1 MSESAPTPGGQ
12 KPAPTLLDL
21 YRASQKPS
29 DSLFNRF
36 LARPLA
42 TLLLPT
48 LLRSPL
54 TPNQLTFIGLA
65 LMVAATASLAFAS
78 GSVGLWVGVAL
89 LELSYVIDCCDGQLA
104 RLKEMSSPVGG
115 ALDFMI
121 DELKAYLLIGAIGA
135 RWFLETS
142 EVEALWVALLSLIV
156 FASAISLTKFT
167 RSEVYCAAIGRSPVA
182 DGSAAGERRGRWWPI
197 RALLRLITQYPASF
211 PIFAFFGLDGLQAF
225 LYSYGALHLLY
236 AGQRFLEIL
245 LQLARPPRSSG

>member
-1 MSESAPTPGGQ
+1 MSEAAPTPEG
-12 KPAPTLLDL
+12 KRPTLAAL

-42 TLLLPT
+42 TLLLPA

-54 TPNQLTFIGLA
+54 TPNQLTFIGLT
-65 LMVAATASLAFAS
+65 LMVGATASLAFVS
-78 GSVGLWVGVAL
+78 GVTGLWVGVAL

-104 RLKEMSSPVGG
+104 RLKNMSSPVGG

-121 DELKAYLLIGAIGA
+121 DELKAYLLIGALGA
-135 RWFLETS
+135 RWFLETR

-167 RSEVYCAAIGRSPVA
+167 RSEVYCAAVGRRPVA
-182 DGSAAGERRGRWWPI
+182 DGSAAGERQGRWWPL

-211 PIFAFFGLDGLQAF
+211 PLFALFGLDGLRAF

-245 LQLARPPRSSG
+245 LQLARPSRDSG